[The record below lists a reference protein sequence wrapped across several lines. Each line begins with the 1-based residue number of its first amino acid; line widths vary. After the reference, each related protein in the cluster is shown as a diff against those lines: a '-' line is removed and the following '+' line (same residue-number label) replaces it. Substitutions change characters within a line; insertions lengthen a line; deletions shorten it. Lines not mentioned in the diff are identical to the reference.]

1 MIVLEWRLH
10 RSCRKAPWLAT
21 EQSAWQDCLN
31 QRSREAS
38 MAKGLLFASFDYSP
52 AQEDEFNDW
61 YDLEH
66 VPERMRVPGFLNAQ
80 RWIGDDNPKIAVAT
94 YDLESHA
101 VLNSAPYLAVGYGN
115 ASVWTKR
122 VTAIANRILRFEGN
136 QIVPGDLAGP
146 AEANGLLVASMNI
159 DPAAEPEFNE
169 WYNSEHLPQLAA
181 VPGVLTARRFQAA
194 GKDVERKYLA
204 LYHLTSPDVAKS
216 DAWSKAANTPWTAK
230 IRPHFNGLVVMRCK
244 KYVRKG

>member
-1 MIVLEWRLH
+1 
-10 RSCRKAPWLAT
+10 
-21 EQSAWQDCLN
+21 
-31 QRSREAS
+31 

-80 RWIGDDNPKIAVAT
+80 RWIGDDNPKIAAAT

-101 VLNSAPYLAVGYGN
+101 VLSSAPYMAVGYGN

-122 VTAIANRILRFEGN
+122 VTAIAKRILRFEGN
-136 QIVPGDLAGP
+136 QIVPGDLTGP

-159 DPAAEPEFNE
+159 DPAAEAEFNE

-181 VPGVLTARRFQAA
+181 VPGVLTARRFQAS
-194 GKDVERKYLA
+194 GQDVERKYLA
-204 LYHLTSPDVAKS
+204 LYHLTSPEVARS

-230 IRPHFNGLVVMRCK
+230 VRPHFNGLVVMRCK